1 MPSRAESP
9 YASCGG
15 TTSSRRPPFLI
26 PLIPCSQPWMTLP
39 LPSLNANGR
48 SLFAFPSNFWSPRE
62 DRVGCRGA
70 HPAGV
75 LAYLPRLER
84 VALVAEP
91 SGIGDTEL
99 ITGECA
105 LATPVSRERAA
116 RPAVQ
121 AAACVPVRCRSR
133 RAHQL

>member
-1 MPSRAESP
+1 
-9 YASCGG
+9 
-15 TTSSRRPPFLI
+15 
-26 PLIPCSQPWMTLP
+26 MTLP

-48 SLFAFPSNFWSPRE
+48 SLFAFPSNFWSTRE
-62 DRVGCRGA
+62 DSVGCRGA

-91 SGIGDTEL
+91 AGIGDTEL

-105 LATPVSRERAA
+105 LATPVS
-116 RPAVQ
+116 
-121 AAACVPVRCRSR
+121 
-133 RAHQL
+133 